1 MEVRKLNT
9 KDLYIVGGMLR
20 KVAPDLR
27 QIQFEKQENES
38 ENDHKMRVGQSIF
51 SLLADKLYEDV
62 WEWLADVSG
71 QTKDDLLAQPIE
83 YVPEL
88 INHLAES
95 EDLTNFFTKVRGL
108 VGKSI

>member
-27 QIQFEKQENES
+27 QIQFDKQKNES
-38 ENDHKMRVGQSIF
+38 ENEHKMRVGQAVF

-62 WEWLADVSG
+62 WDWLADVSG
-71 QTKDDLLAQPIE
+71 QSKDDLLAQPIE

-88 INHLAES
+88 INHLAKS